1 MSEENNNNN
10 YKAIQ
15 KIVELASQMGKDV
28 TINVNEDGTYRAEIK
43 NKDNTIQRDFDEQ
56 GEVPDDFDKM
66 YQGYEKKGTEPTGNL
81 KNEVPFTEE
90 AFDAIES
97 EEGPKGGK
105 DLYPKTIEEVIISE
119 LLRDPESTF
128 TYIPKKLESDLNKK
142 LAENDDIWGSLVL
155 EEQVSQLSPNTR
167 DAAKEILHQLKE
179 AMTPIDSF
187 PRSVID
193 VIKPVDIGSY
203 ELIISLYNGLQM
215 LAVKMMVY
223 PQVND
228 SLFQTY
234 KDRGYK
240 GTKEEKAKEIVTD
253 AVDLTKVATNVVF
266 RLVAEEAST
275 RLPEESESLYNV
287 MSSSEF
293 STAIGEN
300 IYRVWAYI
308 FKDNDIM
315 IEGLDAAFQKGRD
328 KAPYTDYSDI
338 PSLRDQK
345 EEESQPESQP
355 EPQNLRELLDR
366 ADQEEQ
372 EAAKEFKTQ
381 EEIEDEEAAYSLGEQ
396 LQENAIVND
405 YKKGNGT
412 SQIMDFYQISA
423 GRLYAILDKHGIQRN
438 TNRIAKKVAHV
449 EEDGSRLSEMFDD
462 YEEGKMTLK
471 QIYDKYDIHKNGLF
485 YLLDKYQVPRRHS
498 RDSE

>member
-43 NKDNTIQRDFDEQ
+43 NKDNTIQRDFNEQ

-105 DLYPKTIEEVIISE
+105 ELYPKTIEEVIISE

-128 TYIPKKLESDLNKK
+128 TYIPKKLEADLNDK
-142 LAENDDIWGSLVL
+142 LIANDSIWGSKVL
-155 EEQVSQLSPNTR
+155 EKHISQLSPNVG

-193 VIKPVDIGSY
+193 VVKPMDIDSY
-203 ELIISLYNGLQM
+203 KLIISLYNGLQM
-215 LAVKMMVY
+215 LAVKMIAY
-223 PQVND
+223 PHVND
-228 SLFQTY
+228 SLFQTL
-234 KDRGYK
+234 KNRGDLE
-240 GTKEEKAKEIVTD
+240 GTKEEKAKEMMTH
-253 AVDLTKVATNVVF
+253 AVDLTQVVTNIAF
-266 RLVAEEAST
+266 QLVEEEAST
-275 RLPEESESLYNV
+275 RLPEESESLYNNI
-287 MSSSEF
+287 MNSSEF
-293 STAIGEN
+293 GTALREN
-300 IYRVWAYI
+300 IYKVWADNLR
-308 FKDNDIM
+308 DNDVM
-315 IEGLDAAFQKGRD
+315 LKGLDLVFQKE
-328 KAPYTDYSDI
+328 
-338 PSLRDQK
+338 K
-345 EEESQPESQP
+345 EEEPEP
-355 EPQNLRELLDR
+355 EPQDLAELLDR

-372 EAAKEFKTQ
+372 EAAKAFKTQ
-381 EEIEDEEAAYSLGEQ
+381 EEIDDEETAYSLGEQ

-423 GRLYAILDKHGIQRN
+423 GRLYAILDKYGVKRN

-449 EEDGSRLSEMFDD
+449 EKDGSRLSEMFDD
-462 YEEGKMTLK
+462 YEEGKLTLN

-498 RDSE
+498 RDSRDSRDSE